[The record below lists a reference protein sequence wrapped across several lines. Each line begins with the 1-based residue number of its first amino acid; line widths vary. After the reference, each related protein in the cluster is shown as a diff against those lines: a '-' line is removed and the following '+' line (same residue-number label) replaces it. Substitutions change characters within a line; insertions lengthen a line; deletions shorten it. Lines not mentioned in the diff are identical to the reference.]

1 MNYLL
6 DTCLISE
13 LVKPRADRR
22 VIAWLAS
29 VPEDRLYL
37 SVLTLG
43 ELQKGIVKLGNGTRA
58 RRLREWLDVEVRGR
72 FADRLLVAD
81 EEVLLCWGDIA
92 GEAERR
98 GKSMPV
104 VDSLLAATARV
115 HHLTLVTRD
124 TGVLSA
130 AGVEVFD
137 PWKKR

>member
-22 VIAWLAS
+22 VLAWLAS
-29 VPEDRLYL
+29 VPEERLYL

-43 ELQKGIVKLGNGTRA
+43 ELQKGIVKLGEGARA

-72 FADRLLVAD
+72 FADRILVAD
-81 EEVLLCWGDIA
+81 EEVLLCWGEIA

-98 GKSMPV
+98 GKPLPV
-104 VDSLLAATARV
+104 LDSLLAATASV
-115 HHLTLVTRD
+115 HHLTFVTRD
-124 TGVLSA
+124 AGVLSA
-130 AGVEVFD
+130 AGIEVLD

>member
-1 MNYLL
+1 LNYLL

-13 LVKPRADRR
+13 LIKPRADRR
-22 VIAWLAS
+22 VVAWLGS

-43 ELQKGIVKLGNGTRA
+43 ELQKGIVKLGDGVRA
-58 RRLREWLDVEVRGR
+58 RRLRKWLDVDVRGR
-72 FADRLLVAD
+72 FADRMLVAD

-98 GKSMPV
+98 GHPLPV

-115 HHLTLVTRD
+115 HHLTFVTRD
-124 TGVLSA
+124 TGDLSS
-130 AGVEVFD
+130 AGIEVFD